1 MGWDKKLSTGNEQLD
16 AQHQTVFRHIDD
28 LESATAEQRTMLA
41 VHVLSRLNSYT
52 REHFSTEEALM
63 KAAGFPDLEQHVA
76 EHAVFRARIKSL
88 LEQAIFHE
96 ITMEVVSAVKTWLIE
111 HISHSDMK
119 YVPYL
124 KRAKEQPPGKH

>member
-1 MGWDKKLSTGNEQLD
+1 MGWNKKLSTGNDLLD
-16 AQHQTVFRHIDD
+16 DQHRIIFSYLDE
-28 LESATAEQRTMLA
+28 LEAATGEHRTMLA

-52 REHFSTEEALM
+52 REHFTTEEALM
-63 KAAGFPDLEQHVA
+63 KEAGFPDLEQHLA

-96 ITMEVVSAVKTWLIE
+96 VTEDVVSTVRAWLVN
-111 HISHSDMK
+111 HIHHADMQ

-124 KRAKEQPPGKH
+124 KRMADR